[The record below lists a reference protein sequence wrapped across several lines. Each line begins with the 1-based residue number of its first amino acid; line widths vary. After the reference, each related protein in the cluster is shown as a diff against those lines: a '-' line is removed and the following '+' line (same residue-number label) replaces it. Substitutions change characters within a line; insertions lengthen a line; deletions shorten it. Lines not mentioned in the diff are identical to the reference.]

1 MYQLENEKI
10 HLECIEQA
18 GQMTSLIDKDKNVE
32 LLYQGNQGWSGRNP
46 TLFPLVGNTYDAMYE
61 IDGKLYSMKNHGL
74 IRYLDLNGQQNSDS
88 IVFSY
93 DADEETLKQYPFHFH
108 YEMKYSLDQNKVNI
122 DYEIKNTGSK
132 DMPFSFGLHPAF
144 KIPQNENEEYEDYSL
159 IFEQEEHCQQVIFGD
174 EPSYLKDVTI
184 QEWKLSRED
193 IYNYATIV
201 LKDVQSKYVT
211 IAYKGEPRFRVYFE
225 GYPYFAL
232 WTHPTKSDFLCI
244 EPWVGHADFDKVDVD
259 FYHREGTQV
268 LEPDQTFEI
277 GYSIEVL

>member
-10 HLECIEQA
+10 QLECIEQA
-18 GQMTSLIDKDKNVE
+18 GQMTSLMDKDKNVE

-74 IRYLDLNGQQNSDS
+74 IRYLDLKGQQNSDS

-108 YEMKYSLDQNKVNI
+108 YEMKYSLDANKVNV
-122 DYEIKNTGSK
+122 DYTIQNTGSE

-144 KIPQNENEEYEDYSL
+144 KIPQNEGEEYEDYSL
-159 IFEQEEHCQQVIFGD
+159 IFEQEEHCQQIVFGD
-174 EPSYLKDVTI
+174 EPSYLKDVVI
-184 QEWKLSRED
+184 KEWKMSRED

-201 LKDVQSKYVT
+201 LKGVQSKYVT
-211 IAYKGEPRFRVYFE
+211 VAYKGEPRFRVHFD
-225 GYPYFAL
+225 GYPYLAL

-244 EPWVGHADFDKVDVD
+244 EPWVGHADYDKVDVD
-259 FYHREGTQV
+259 FYHREGTQI
-268 LEPDQTFEI
+268 LEPNQIFEI